1 MLNGCISKKL
11 PLSDKFKQ
19 VDIGQNKAAYSML
32 KQNCSN
38 VISWKSLGIL
48 EKMRKNTVG
57 PRIRVSIWLLG
68 SRLCFSSS

>member
-38 VISWKSLGIL
+38 VISWKFGDIRKDE
-48 EKMRKNTVG
+48 EKY
-57 PRIRVSIWLLG
+57 SWA
-68 SRLCFSSS
+68 

>member
-38 VISWKSLGIL
+38 VIFWKFGDIRKDKEKYSWAYDRSLKL
-48 EKMRKNTVG
+48 AV
-57 PRIRVSIWLLG
+57 VG
-68 SRLCFSSS
+68 SRLCFSS

>member
-1 MLNGCISKKL
+1 MKREEMQSRQVKGGKLWLLNGCISKKL

-38 VISWKSLGIL
+38 VIFWKFGDIRKDK
-48 EKMRKNTVG
+48 EKYN
-57 PRIRVSIWLLG
+57 WA
-68 SRLCFSSS
+68 